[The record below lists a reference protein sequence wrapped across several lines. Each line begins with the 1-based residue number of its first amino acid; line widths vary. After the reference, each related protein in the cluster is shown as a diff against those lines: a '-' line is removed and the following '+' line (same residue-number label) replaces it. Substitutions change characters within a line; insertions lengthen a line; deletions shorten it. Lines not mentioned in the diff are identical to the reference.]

1 MITLHDTFN
10 NHLISSH
17 RTVMAAVKAR
27 RAHLK
32 AVQKANGKN
41 SYLTYAIRENGVAV
55 DGDEIIACEMEL
67 DSKR

>member
-1 MITLHDTFN
+1 
-10 NHLISSH
+10 
-17 RTVMAAVKAR
+17 MAAVKAR